1 MLTNIRFKFVM
12 AMHLWKNNLDDVGHI
27 LFVALQDCLLL
38 RVTTKNALL

>member
-27 LFVALQDCLLL
+27 LFVALRDFLLW
-38 RVTTKNALL
+38 RVTTKNELL